1 LLVTID
7 LETFINR
14 IDYQYRTHF
23 VNLELS
29 KVQDLI
35 DLEYIGWRPAQY
47 KANRNKCKKMQL
59 INSKYTQFTG
69 YICKKME
76 LNELTGYNGLL
87 GRIIK
92 KEKNMNNLL
101 TIIILGLYTLVYVIV
116 FVIQKSQIDKQ
127 KEIINSMKV
136 FSELIKVGELEKF
149 VELSKENMRI
159 KLENDL
165 DKLTKQAFRDSDLYF
180 RTLLEKEIK
189 NKVEN
194 FDLQYNEISKSLV
207 LLILDLPKDER
218 LNFIQ
223 STLPLTK
230 ELFIKNLKVNNDI

>member
-1 LLVTID
+1 
-7 LETFINR
+7 
-14 IDYQYRTHF
+14 
-23 VNLELS
+23 
-29 KVQDLI
+29 
-35 DLEYIGWRPAQY
+35 
-47 KANRNKCKKMQL
+47 MQL

>member
-1 LLVTID
+1 MLVTID

>member
-1 LLVTID
+1 
-7 LETFINR
+7 
-14 IDYQYRTHF
+14 
-23 VNLELS
+23 
-29 KVQDLI
+29 VQDLI